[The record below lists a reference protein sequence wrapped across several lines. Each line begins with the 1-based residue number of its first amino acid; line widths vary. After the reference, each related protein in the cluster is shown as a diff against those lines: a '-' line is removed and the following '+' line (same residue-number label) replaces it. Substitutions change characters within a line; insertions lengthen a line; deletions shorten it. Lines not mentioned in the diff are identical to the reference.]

1 MKDSIRGTGKI
12 GCLIWLL
19 VLGAAFYVGFKF
31 AEAQWAYLSM
41 REDIHEVARFAAAQ
55 RSLDMESI
63 QREVE
68 RRAEKLGITIYPE
81 DIKLEA
87 VENDVTI
94 DVSWEVEFAFPFYT
108 YYQEYSVSASHRKG
122 L

>member
-1 MKDSIRGTGKI
+1 MKDNIRGTGKV

-19 VLGAAFYVGFKF
+19 ILGAAFYVGFKF

-41 REDIHEVARFAAAQ
+41 KEDIHEVARFAASQ
-55 RSLDMESI
+55 RTLDIEII

-68 RRAEKLGITIYPE
+68 RRAEKLGISINPE

-87 VENDVTI
+87 VENDVTL
-94 DVSWEVEFAFPFYT
+94 DVSWEFAFPFYT

>member
-1 MKDSIRGTGKI
+1 MKDTIRGTGKV
-12 GCLIWLL
+12 GCLIWILI
-19 VLGAAFYVGFKF
+19 LGAAFYVGFKF

-55 RSLDMESI
+55 RTIEIESI

-68 RRAEKLGITIYPE
+68 KRAEKLGISINPE
-81 DIKLEA
+81 DIKLEE

>member
-1 MKDSIRGTGKI
+1 
-12 GCLIWLL
+12 
-19 VLGAAFYVGFKF
+19 
-31 AEAQWAYLSM
+31 
-41 REDIHEVARFAAAQ
+41 
-55 RSLDMESI
+55 MESI

-68 RRAEKLGITIYPE
+68 RRAEKLGISIYPE

>member
-1 MKDSIRGTGKI
+1 MKDTMRGTGKV

-19 VLGAAFYVGFKF
+19 ILGAAFYVGLKF

-55 RSLDMESI
+55 RTLDMESI

-68 RRAEKLGITIYPE
+68 RRAEKLGISINPE
-81 DIKLEA
+81 DIKLVE

>member
-1 MKDSIRGTGKI
+1 MKDNIRGTGKV

-19 VLGAAFYVGFKF
+19 ILGAAFYVGFKF

-41 REDIHEVARFAAAQ
+41 SEDIHEVARFAAAQ
-55 RSLDMESI
+55 RTLDIEPI

-68 RRAEKLGITIYPE
+68 RRAEKLGISIYPE
-81 DIKLEA
+81 DIKLEE
-87 VENDVTI
+87 VENNVTI